1 MMDDWN
7 VRRKARGRIRRAKS
21 RRRRQRITAASLM
34 LLLLLSVFAVGSV
47 RYGESRDTETR
58 IATQHQRSYTMPR
71 VSPLLARAEVVKRDS
86 QLPQVLNSV
95 ERFPDYRNPPRVEDP
110 NLSSGDEGGTPPV
123 QTPQELVILDDLRAA
138 PPKSMFINAVFD
150 NSDRDTAQENSGPR
164 WVFNDP
170 LDNNLLDLAGHP
182 DEGEGSIPAVP
193 EPGSSTL
200 LGLGLVALA
209 VRRKLNERR
218 RE

>member
-47 RYGESRDTETR
+47 RYGETRSTETR
-58 IATQHQRSYTMPR
+58 VATQHQRSYTMPR
-71 VSPLLARAEVVKRDS
+71 ISPLLARAEVVKRES
-86 QLPQVLNSV
+86 QLPQVLNFE
-95 ERFPDYRNPPRVEDP
+95 ERFPDYRNPPSVEDP
-110 NLSSGDEGGTPPV
+110 NLSSGDEDAPPPV
-123 QTPQELVILDDLRAA
+123 DATQELVILDDLRAA

-150 NSDRDTAQENSGPR
+150 NTDHDTAQEDSGSR
-164 WVFNDP
+164 WVFNDDP
-170 LDNNLLDLAGHP
+170 ADSNLFDLTGHT
-182 DEGEGSIPAVP
+182 DEGPIPAVP

-200 LGLGLVALA
+200 LGLGLATLA
-209 VRRKLNERR
+209 VRRKLNGRR